1 MPAAGAELALAP
13 EAGQNTL
20 FNEVQV
26 FFHNAV
32 VDLEHLRKIAERN
45 DEDREKEIEEIR
57 NKVDPERN
65 DSREEIKQLR

>member
-1 MPAAGAELALAP
+1 MAP

-20 FNEVQV
+20 FNKVQV

-32 VDLEHLRKIAERN
+32 MDLEHLRKIAERN

-57 NKVDPERN
+57 KKVESERN
-65 DSREEIKQLR
+65 DSREEIKQFR